1 MFKKIGSLFC
11 ALALVSFI
19 AVTIADAAD
28 NNNNAS
34 GTKVVPK
41 AKVKQLKEKK

>member
-1 MFKKIGSLFC
+1 MFKKIGSLFF

-19 AVTIADAAD
+19 AVTIAEASD
-28 NNNNAS
+28 NSNNAA

>member
-1 MFKKIGSLFC
+1 MIKKIGSLFF

-19 AVTIADAAD
+19 AVTIAEAAD
-28 NNNNAS
+28 NNNAA